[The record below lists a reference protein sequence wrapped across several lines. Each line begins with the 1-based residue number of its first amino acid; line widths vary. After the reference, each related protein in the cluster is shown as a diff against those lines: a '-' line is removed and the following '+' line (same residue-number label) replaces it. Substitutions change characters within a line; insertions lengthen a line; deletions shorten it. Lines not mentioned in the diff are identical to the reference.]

1 MLALIWKELLQF
13 GRDRALV
20 LLVLWGFTG
29 LIYLDTRAYDV
40 EVKRIPTAV
49 YDLDRTRQS
58 RELVDRFREP
68 FFTRLPDVAGE
79 EEIVALLDSGRA
91 MLVVVIPGGFARR
104 LGEGTGASVQVLMDG
119 TISNGAMVAL
129 GYVDEIT
136 RRFGST
142 TARAAPVRQSG
153 WAGTVEARSRVRFNP
168 NLSSDYFVSLTELF
182 TVLTMI
188 ALLLPA
194 AAMVREREYGTAEQL
209 LATPLTPAQ
218 ILLAKILPMTAVAVV
233 GALLAL
239 WLVVQGIFGVPF
251 RGSLSLFLVVT
262 ALYVF
267 TTSGLGLALAA
278 MCRTLAETVL
288 LILLA
293 LVPILFLS
301 GSWTP
306 IEAMPRWM
314 QVMTYLSPLRY
325 YLDLAF
331 GIALKGAGVA
341 LLWDKLLGLFLLGAG
356 LFGIGA
362 LSFRRSFA

>member
-13 GRDRALV
+13 GRDRALF

-29 LIYLDTRAYDV
+29 LIYMDTRAMDI
-40 EVKRIPTAV
+40 EVKRIPTAI
-49 YDLDRTRQS
+49 YDLDRTPQS
-58 RELVDRFREP
+58 RDLADRFRQP
-68 FFTRLPDVAGE
+68 YFTRLPDVAGE
-79 EEIVALLDSGRA
+79 EEIVSLLDSGRA
-91 MLVVVIPGGFARR
+91 ILVLVIPSGFARR
-104 LGEGTGASVQVLMDG
+104 LGEGTGASVQALVDG

-136 RRFGST
+136 SRYGGDRQGG
-142 TARAAPVRQSG
+142 AA
-153 WAGTVEARSRVRFNP
+153 AGVEVRSRVRFNP
-168 NLSSDYFVSLTELF
+168 NLSSDYFVSLSELF

-188 ALLLPA
+188 AMLLPA

-239 WLVVQGIFGVPF
+239 WLVVQGIFAVPF
-251 RGSLSLFLVVT
+251 RGSLSLFLLVT
-262 ALYVF
+262 ALFVF

-288 LILLA
+288 LILLT

-314 QVMTYLSPLRY
+314 QVLTYLSPLRY

-331 GIALKGAGVA
+331 GIALKGAGIAV
-341 LLWDKLLGLFLLGAG
+341 LWDRLLGLSLLGGA